1 MLRIVTVQKDWQ
13 YQQVHELF
21 VEYVDS
27 LGVDLSFQ
35 NIEEELQNIPWEYA
49 PPHGCILL
57 AIYGDEV
64 AGCVALRK
72 LDEQLGEMKRLY
84 VRPGYKGKK
93 IGKSLAA
100 SIIEEAKTRGYHYM
114 RLDTLPT
121 MEHAISLYRS
131 LGFYTIPPYRF
142 NPFEG
147 TLYMEL
153 KLT

>member
-1 MLRIVTVQKDWQ
+1 M
-13 YQQVHELF
+13 
-21 VEYVDS
+21 
-27 LGVDLSFQ
+27 
-35 NIEEELQNIPWEYA
+35 
-49 PPHGCILL
+49 
-57 AIYGDEV
+57 
-64 AGCVALRK
+64 
-72 LDEQLGEMKRLY
+72 
-84 VRPGYKGKK
+84 
-93 IGKSLAA
+93 AA

-142 NPFEG
+142 NPIEG

>member
-35 NIEEELQNIPWEYA
+35 NIEEELRNIPREYA
-49 PPHGCILL
+49 PPQGCILM
-57 AIYGDEV
+57 AIYGEEV

-84 VRPGYKGKK
+84 VRPDYKGKK
-93 IGKSLAA
+93 IGKSLAT
-100 SIIEEAKTRGYHYM
+100 SMIEEAKIRGYHYM

-121 MEHAISLYRS
+121 MEQAISLYHS

-142 NPFEG
+142 NPIEG
-147 TLYMEL
+147 THYMEL